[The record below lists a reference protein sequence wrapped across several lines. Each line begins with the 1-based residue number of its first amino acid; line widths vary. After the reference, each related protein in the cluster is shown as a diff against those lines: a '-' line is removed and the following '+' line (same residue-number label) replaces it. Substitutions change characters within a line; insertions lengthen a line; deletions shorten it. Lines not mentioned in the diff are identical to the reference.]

1 MVFVLAV
8 AEILTYLHI
17 FTRLAGYSITVQSK
31 LSFSM
36 VLTRTKE
43 ELIFL
48 YSSLAYTQCDSRDGS
63 TFNRDFLQIG
73 NDVNQPSQKAA
84 YFAKSV
90 SDDNWIN
97 MPSEL
102 YDSAWIG
109 YRQVFV
115 PNKTHFLVV
124 VTELLPIPGRI
135 WSNYYRYDTETWNGW
150 KHITPG

>member
-1 MVFVLAV
+1 MGPYGYLSGNV
-8 AEILTYLHI
+8 EI
-17 FTRLAGYSITVQSK
+17 S
-31 LSFSM
+31 
-36 VLTRTKE
+36 
-43 ELIFL
+43 